1 MFAAVQFA
9 GSAHL
14 PTPKESA
21 SAMTDS
27 TLTAA
32 PADPGLFAR
41 FIGVITS
48 PKATMEAVVAHP
60 KPFGILF
67 LVAIVMAAFTVGMQS
82 TEVGRQASLD
92 MQVQGMERFGMTIS
106 DEMYARMEEQA
117 RSPFAL
123 VSTLISQFVFLPIM
137 ALFFTAIFWAIFNAL
152 LGGSARFKQVLAVV
166 THAMVIMALG
176 VALTIPVQ
184 LMQGQMTMQGPFN
197 LGVLVPMM
205 DENSFVARFLSWIS
219 LFTLW
224 QTFVTAIG
232 LGVLYRRKTTPIA
245 VGLIATYVV
254 IVAVLVTAFSAFVNR
269 G

>member
-9 GSAHL
+9 GFAL
-14 PTPKESA
+14 PPAPKERV
-21 SAMTDS
+21 SAMTDTTAS
-27 TLTAA
+27 AA

-60 KPFGILF
+60 RPFGIL
-67 LVAIVMAAFTVGMQS
+67 LVVAIVMAAFTAGMQS
-82 TEVGRQASLD
+82 SEVGRQASLD
-92 MQVQGMERFGMTIS
+92 MQVQGMERFGMTVS
-106 DEMYARMEEQA
+106 DQMYAQMEEQS
-117 RSPFAL
+117 RSPIAI
-123 VSTLISQFVFLPIM
+123 VWTVISQFVFLPIM
-137 ALFFTAIFWAIFNAL
+137 ALFFTALFWAIFNAL

-166 THAMVIMALG
+166 THSMVIMALG

-245 VGLIATYVV
+245 VGLIAMYAGV
-254 IVAVLVTAFSAFVNR
+254 VAVVVAAFSAFMNR